1 MIDFRGTRSLHRTNR
16 SGLRR
21 CAFGLVAIAMLAMTT
36 KAAHAQASVYLDYGA
51 TMMTTD
57 NQTISRILYG
67 PIGGLMFNV
76 RSGHNIDLGGDIR
89 GSYLQQ
95 SGANAA
101 SLTGL
106 VLGPRL
112 ATHIKRAKPYGEFL
126 MGFARFNNNVPSA
139 PNNTTD
145 SEVELNAGVDFP
157 VRKHIDWRVFEY
169 SWGKYLADS
178 GEFNPRTYSTGI
190 VFHF

>member
-1 MIDFRGTRSLHRTNR
+1 
-16 SGLRR
+16 
-21 CAFGLVAIAMLAMTT
+21 
-36 KAAHAQASVYLDYGA
+36 
-51 TMMTTD
+51 
-57 NQTISRILYG
+57 
-67 PIGGLMFNV
+67 
-76 RSGHNIDLGGDIR
+76 
-89 GSYLQQ
+89 
-95 SGANAA
+95 
-101 SLTGL
+101 
-106 VLGPRL
+106 
-112 ATHIKRAKPYGEFL
+112 